1 MLPADRTLQ
10 EMAAG
15 LRDAQRRIERLETLE
30 APTLTAGLV
39 CLETIQVTTEVA
51 SVTFSAIDQNFLHL
65 WLWILSKT
73 PATAGGC
80 VNRMTFNGDTNSN
93 YRFLKKN
100 HVRDE
105 DLLDT
110 EIVTGG
116 TGTTNDLVLGGLAGN
131 PNWAACEVNILNYAL
146 FNASPTLR
154 TIIWK
159 AWRMDTP
166 GAEIDPFVSLEH
178 GGGEWI
184 NTTDP
189 ITSIIISAGGGGCK
203 FAVGSLL
210 SLMGVCAI

>member
-1 MLPADRTLQ
+1 MLPADRALQ

-39 CLETIQVTTEVA
+39 CLETIQVTAEVA

-65 WLWILSKT
+65 WLWIISKT
-73 PATAGGC
+73 PAVAGAC
-80 VNRMTFNGDTNSN
+80 ANRMTFNGDTGSN
-93 YRFLKKN
+93 YKFLNKY
-100 HVRDE
+100 HTRTGVV
-105 DLLDT
+105 DT
-110 EIVTGG
+110 EVVTGG
-116 TGTTNDLVLGGLAGN
+116 TGLTTDLVLGSLAGN
-131 PNWAACEVNILNYAL
+131 PDWAACEVNILNYAL
-146 FNASPTLR
+146 LNATPTRR

-159 AWRMDTP
+159 SWRQDTP
-166 GAEIDPFVSLEH
+166 GGEINPFVTLEH

-189 ITSIIISAGGGGCK
+189 ITSIVISAGGGTCK